1 MDDLDDLE
9 KKTMQIFGGR
19 TDGRDGD
26 GVREEGEYGKERGR
40 VREVREGGINQLVG
54 PAGIYSKA
62 GGGGQGHIKGPI

>member
-19 TDGRDGD
+19 TDGRDGDGD

-40 VREVREGGINQLVG
+40 VREVREGGINQLASLRSLTLTWCG
-54 PAGIYSKA
+54 GLKA
-62 GGGGQGHIKGPI
+62 